1 MNKLDILEKILN
13 YQFNDKSKLTKAITH
28 SSLIGEQNYEDF
40 EFLGD
45 SFLSFVVADYLLKNF
60 DYPVGELS
68 KIRAKLVSTD
78 NLCNIIK
85 TNKILEYIR
94 FGKSINVN
102 NLSNKIFADIFES
115 ILASIYLDGGE
126 NPAKDFVYRFVIID
140 NANINKISNELVD
153 YKSVLQEKFQKNKDL
168 KIKYQ
173 LLNKIGDDNNPTF
186 EVALFINNSL
196 FCKCKNKSIQ
206 QAEKDCAKNYLEFI
220 SND

>member
-140 NANINKISNELVD
+140 NANISKISNELVD

-173 LLNKIGDDNNPTF
+173 LLNKIGDDNLIVSADTVVVCNDVILGKP
-186 EVALFINNSL
+186 
-196 FCKCKNKSIQ
+196 KDKNE
-206 QAEKDCAKNYLEFI
+206 EKDRKQHI
-220 SND
+220 SQMLT